1 MGLLLP
7 LVLCSLAT
15 FYTVESLPQEAL
27 SLLPLL
33 SRGCNDSDVLAV
45 AGFALQDVNS
55 NRKDGY
61 VLSLNRVSDVREH
74 RQDGLGSVFYLTLD
88 VLETDCHVLSKKAWK
103 GCEARSF
110 YESVYGQCKAIFY
123 INKPRRVLYLPAYN
137 CILRPVSRRKVHRMC
152 PDCPSPDDLSDPRV
166 LEAATESLA
175 KYNNEN
181 TLKQYALFKV
191 TKASSQWVFGPATSV
206 EYLIKESPCTKSEA
220 SSCTLQLTDSVP
232 VGLCKGFLS
241 QSYSEKFVSVT
252 CDFFE
257 SQAPTPGEEN
267 SADNQGPTNLPKA
280 EEPQQI
286 NTAPTDSPSKAMPK
300 GSVQYLL
307 DLNDEK
313 PEGSQEKGPVEAFP
327 VQLDLTTNP
336 QGETLDVSFL
346 FLGPMKEKLVVL
358 PFPKEE
364 KRSAKCPGPAQRAD
378 PLVLPP

>member
-74 RQDGLGSVFYLTLD
+74 RQ
-88 VLETDCHVLSKKAWK
+88 
-103 GCEARSF
+103 
-110 YESVYGQCKAIFY
+110 AI
-123 INKPRRVLYLPAYN
+123 
-137 CILRPVSRRKVHRMC
+137 SRRKIHRMC
-152 PDCPSPDDLSDPRV
+152 PDCPSPDDLSNPRV

-191 TKASSQWVFGPATSV
+191 TKASSQWVFGPATFV

-220 SSCTLQLTDSVP
+220 SSCALQLTDSVP
-232 VGLCKGFLS
+232 VGLCKGSLS

-267 SADNQGPTNLPKA
+267 SADNQGPANLPKA

-307 DLNDEK
+307 DLDDEK

-364 KRSAKCPGPAQRAD
+364 KRSAKCPGPAQRDD

>member
-74 RQDGLGSVFYLTLD
+74 RQ
-88 VLETDCHVLSKKAWK
+88 
-103 GCEARSF
+103 
-110 YESVYGQCKAIFY
+110 AI
-123 INKPRRVLYLPAYN
+123 
-137 CILRPVSRRKVHRMC
+137 SRRKVHRMC